1 MRVYFIGA
9 HSTGKTTMARYVSKK
24 TGLPLLPEVAR
35 MVLAE
40 RELAMESLRSDLD
53 IVDSFQR
60 EIFSRQIAIEKDLD
74 AFVSDRSF
82 DNLAYAAQHARVL
95 RSILSEKSLTEY
107 IDRMRGPDTLLFYIR
122 PVQTT
127 LRNDGVREQVDWD
140 ELIRIDGAIKFMLE
154 MWGLDYYMVC
164 SGSMQERA
172 RLVDSILRRGPAFH
186 GEKGKPWT
194 TKK

>member
-1 MRVYFIGA
+1 
-9 HSTGKTTMARYVSKK
+9 MARYVSKQ

-40 RELAMESLRSDLD
+40 RELAMDTLRSDLD

-60 EIFSRQIAIEKDLD
+60 EIFARQFEVEANHES
-74 AFVSDRSF
+74 FVSDRSF

-95 RSILSEKSLTEY
+95 QVILQDKNLQDY
-107 IDRMRGPDTLLFYIR
+107 IHRMRSPDVVLFYIR
-122 PVQTT
+122 PVRAT
-127 LRNDGVREQVDWD
+127 LRNDGIREQIDWD

-154 MWGLDYYMVC
+154 MWGLKYFMIY

-172 RLVDSILRRGPAFH
+172 RLVDAVLADHSSRPVKR
-186 GEKGKPWT
+186 KYWT
-194 TKK
+194 TAGKVANGRQKR

>member
-1 MRVYFIGA
+1 MRIYFIGA

-60 EIFSRQIAIEKDLD
+60 EIFSRQITIEKDLD

-95 RSILSEKSLTEY
+95 RSILSETSLTEY

-122 PVQTT
+122 PVKAT
-127 LRNDGVREQVDWD
+127 LRNDGVRELIDWD
-140 ELIRIDGAIKFMLE
+140 ELMRIDGAIKFMLE
-154 MWGLDYYMVC
+154 MWGLQYFVIH
-164 SGSMQERA
+164 SASMQERA
-172 RLVDSILRRGPAFH
+172 RLVDAALHRGPALH
-186 GEKGKPWT
+186 GRKHKSMIA
-194 TKK
+194 KK